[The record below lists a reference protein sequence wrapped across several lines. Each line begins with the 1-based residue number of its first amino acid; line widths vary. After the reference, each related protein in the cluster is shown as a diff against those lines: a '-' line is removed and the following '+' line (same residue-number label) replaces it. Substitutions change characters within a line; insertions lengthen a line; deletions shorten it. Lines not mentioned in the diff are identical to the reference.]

1 MHDRISDLP
10 PAFPYDAMSPSS
22 PPPLPQLGLDEFISE
37 EQLAMLVERGDA
49 VRRGAIVRAPSG
61 VMYVLHEAVR
71 VLGRVSQ
78 ETDPYGFIGVV
89 DTVGGM
95 LKRGFVMSASRIA
108 LGRAVYDAEYGYI
121 VEPVGAGSPDASGV
135 NPKIG

>member
-1 MHDRISDLP
+1 MHDPISDLP
-10 PAFPYDAMSPSS
+10 PAMSPISQ
-22 PPPLPQLGLDEFISE
+22 PPLPQLGLDEFISD
-37 EQLAMLVERGDA
+37 EQLDVLIDRGEAMRTGS
-49 VRRGAIVRAPSG
+49 IVRSCAG
-61 VMYVLHEAVR
+61 AMYVLHEAVR
-71 VLGRVSQ
+71 VIGRVNQ

-95 LKRGFVMSASRIA
+95 LKRGFVMSAERIA

-121 VEPVGAGSPDASGV
+121 VEPVGNGSADASGV

>member
-10 PAFPYDAMSPSS
+10 PAMSPISQ
-22 PPPLPQLGLDEFISE
+22 PPLPRLGVDEFVSD
-37 EQLAMLVERGDA
+37 EQLALLIEHGEV
-49 VRRGAIVRAPSG
+49 VRRGTILRTRSG

-78 ETDPYGFIGVV
+78 ETDPYGYIGVV

-95 LKRGFVMSASRIA
+95 LKRGFVMSAERIA

-121 VEPVGAGSPDASGV
+121 IQPVQNGSPDASGV